1 MFAKIRH
8 VATHTERYDTMAK
21 FYQTIFGMK
30 QITTGLVDE
39 TGQHN
44 PNRGHIS
51 DGVIGMALLTKR
63 PGSQQGLDHFG
74 FECEDVKEVLER
86 IKQKYP
92 ELLFTKALSY
102 VPFAGIRAQDP
113 TGTQFD
119 LSQKGMSNVRE
130 GYLKDGWEQ
139 PRWLNHI
146 ALRAR
151 EPDEVAEFYTT
162 VLELEETPAADG
174 AISLTDG
181 KVRLVIRPCHDKF
194 YRGLRQGFDHIGFK
208 VESVEKTKK
217 DWTKSRRLFPNPLRK
232 KSPWECKAASWRKI
246 CRPAPSAST
255 SSPIPT
261 ACFWIFPSRSQSGA
275 GSNLPLYQTP
285 QLRFP
290 SVIRSGFSLTY
301 GICRLCKLL
310 NLDFDPTVLRST
322 FRGRVRSN
330 RFGFAKSLT

>member
-1 MFAKIRH
+1 MFARIRH
-8 VATHTERYDTMAK
+8 VATNTERYDTMAK

-92 ELLFTKALSY
+92 GLLFTKALSY

-130 GYLKDGWEQ
+130 GYLNDGWEQ

-162 VLELEETPAADG
+162 VLELEETPAPAGDG

-181 KVRLVIRPCHDKF
+181 KVRLVIRRCHDKF

-217 DWTKSRRLFPNPLRK
+217 DLDEIAAAFP
-232 KSPWECKAASWRKI
+232 E
-246 CRPAPSAST
+246 
-255 SSPIPT
+255 
-261 ACFWIFPSRSQSGA
+261 
-275 GSNLPLYQTP
+275 
-285 QLRFP
+285 
-290 SVIRSGFSLTY
+290 
-301 GICRLCKLL
+301 
-310 NLDFDPTVLRST
+310 
-322 FRGRVRSN
+322 VRSEKN
-330 RFGFAKSLT
+330 RRGNARW

>member
-8 VATHTERYDTMAK
+8 VAAHTERYDSMAK

-51 DGVIGMALLTKR
+51 DGVIGMALLAKR

-74 FECEDVKEVLER
+74 FECEDVKEVLDR

-151 EPDEVAEFYTT
+151 EPDEVAEFYATT
-162 VLELEETPAADG
+162 LELEELPEAGSDG
-174 AISLTDG
+174 AITLTDG
-181 KVRLVIRPCHDKF
+181 KVRLVIRRCHDGF

-217 DWTKSRRLFPNPLRK
+217 DLDEIATAFPESAPK
-232 KSPWECKAASWRKI
+232 KIAVGMQGGELEKDLQAC
-246 CRPAPSAST
+246 
-255 SSPIPT
+255 PIGKHVFADPD
-261 ACFWIFPSRSQSGA
+261 G
-275 GSNLPLYQTP
+275 
-285 QLRFP
+285 
-290 SVIRSGFSLTY
+290 V
-301 GICRLCKLL
+301 LL
-310 NLDFDPTVLRST
+310 DISE
-322 FRGRVRSN
+322 
-330 RFGFAKSLT
+330 